1 MSKTETVE
9 EFLARGGKKVVVP
22 AIVPSFKQRI
32 NHTGRQVVVIM
43 DLDEGA
49 HFFSEIKPDKKT
61 KSKKSNKKDFSA
73 LPEHLRKL
81 VGDIE

>member
-22 AIVPSFKQRI
+22 AVVPSFKQRI
-32 NHTGRQVVVIM
+32 GHTGKQVVAIM

-49 HFFSEIKPDKKT
+49 HYFSEIKPDKKT
-61 KSKKSNKKDFSA
+61 KPKKSSKTDFSA
-73 LPEHLRKL
+73 LPDFLRKL
-81 VGDIE
+81 VGE